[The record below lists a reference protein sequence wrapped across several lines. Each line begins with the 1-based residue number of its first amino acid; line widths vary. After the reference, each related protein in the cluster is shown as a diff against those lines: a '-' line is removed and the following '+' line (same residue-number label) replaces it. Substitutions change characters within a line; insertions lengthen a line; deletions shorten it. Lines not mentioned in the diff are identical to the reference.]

1 MFYVLLSQKPF
12 HVCIPKPVPE
22 LCSQIG
28 VAVLQYL
35 HMSNTLT
42 IRLPEEL
49 LERLREKSRRTGLP
63 VGRVVRQSLE
73 KTLPQDETNP
83 LLQFA
88 GVIKGGPPDLSSRKG
103 YSRK

>member
-1 MFYVLLSQKPF
+1 MR
-12 HVCIPKPVPE
+12 
-22 LCSQIG
+22 
-28 VAVLQYL
+28 
-35 HMSNTLT
+35 NTLT

-73 KTLPQDETNP
+73 TTLGSDVNQAWRKY
-83 LLQFA
+83 A
-88 GVIKGGPPDLSSRKG
+88 GVLKDGPPDLSSRKG